1 MPKGNGNAKATVAK
15 VAASKA
21 TEPVVLF
28 FSKEKN
34 TPNCQLFKAER
45 LETGVQHEWFG
56 SLYVPKD
63 VPEGMVLRV
72 QVEAVPL
79 KSLLK

>member
-1 MPKGNGNAKATVAK
+1 MPKGNGNAKVAK
-15 VAASKA
+15 AAASKA

-28 FSKEKN
+28 FQKEKN

-45 LETGVQHEWFG
+45 LETGVQHDHFG
-56 SLYVPKD
+56 SIYVPRD
-63 VPEGMVLRV
+63 VPDGMVLKGTF
-72 QVEAVPL
+72 EFVPL

>member
-1 MPKGNGNAKATVAK
+1 MPKGNGNATVAK

-21 TEPVVLF
+21 KEPVVLF
-28 FSKEKN
+28 FQKEKN

-45 LETGVQHEWFG
+45 LDTGTQHDWFG
-56 SLYVPKD
+56 SMYVPKD
-63 VPEGMVLRV
+63 VPDGSVLRV
-72 QVEAVPL
+72 TVEAVPL